1 MVGKRR
7 RRSGK
12 KLNLASTRRYKRVN
26 PYFKK
31 GATVNPEVSPMSPEF
46 SFPVVPLEE
55 VAREDV
61 VVLPIKDAP
70 VILIVDDE
78 KVIADTLSIIL
89 THAGFITMTAYDGE
103 TALRIAKAITPAL
116 LISDVV
122 MPGITGVELAI
133 LLTESI
139 PNLKV
144 LLFSGQASTVDL
156 LDKARHSGHH
166 FTALT
171 KPVHPTD
178 MLRRISEC
186 LAFHRP
192 NPIPSN
198 QSSQT
203 TSPAA
208 N

>member
-1 MVGKRR
+1 
-7 RRSGK
+7 
-12 KLNLASTRRYKRVN
+12 
-26 PYFKK
+26 
-31 GATVNPEVSPMSPEF
+31 MSPEF

-55 VAREDV
+55 VAKEDV
-61 VVLPIKDAP
+61 VVLPVNDVP

-103 TALRIAKAITPAL
+103 TALRIANAITPAL

-133 LLTESI
+133 MLTQSI
-139 PNLKV
+139 PDLKV

-156 LDKARHSGHH
+156 LEQARRDGHY
-166 FTALT
+166 FTTLT

-178 MLRRISEC
+178 VLKRISES

-192 NPIPSN
+192 SPVPAN

-203 TSPAA
+203 TSVTP

>member
-1 MVGKRR
+1 
-7 RRSGK
+7 
-12 KLNLASTRRYKRVN
+12 
-26 PYFKK
+26 
-31 GATVNPEVSPMSPEF
+31 MSPKF

-55 VAREDV
+55 VAKEDV
-61 VVLPIKDAP
+61 VVLPVPDAP
-70 VILIVDDE
+70 VVLIVDDE

-103 TALRIAKAITPAL
+103 TALRMANAITPAL

-133 LLTESI
+133 ILTQSL

-156 LDKARHSGHH
+156 LEEARRDGHH

-178 MLRRISEC
+178 MLKRISEC
-186 LAFHRP
+186 LAIQKLTP
-192 NPIPSN
+192 VPASQPS
-198 QSSQT
+198 Q
-203 TSPAA
+203 PASYVT

>member
-1 MVGKRR
+1 M
-7 RRSGK
+7 SS
-12 KLNLASTRRYKRVN
+12 KLSFSV
-26 PYFKK
+26 
-31 GATVNPEVSPMSPEF
+31 VS
-46 SFPVVPLEE
+46 LKE

-61 VVLPIKDAP
+61 VVLPKKDGP

-89 THAGFITMTAYDGE
+89 THAGYVTMTAYDGV
-103 TALRIAKAITPAL
+103 TALRMANAITPDL
-116 LISDVV
+116 LLTDVV
-122 MPGITGVELAI
+122 MPALTGVELAI
-133 LLTESI
+133 MLTQSI

-156 LDKARHSGHH
+156 LDKARHGGHH

-178 MLRRISEC
+178 MLKRISEC
-186 LAFHRP
+186 LAFH
-192 NPIPSN
+192 PIPAPTG
-198 QSSQT
+198 QRSQAAST
-203 TSPAA
+203 AA